1 MVNVGSPRRKLRQH
15 SRGLRSRSRSSSPSP
30 SPPTPPHTPTDTV
43 TSTSDRT
50 TPKAPP
56 TQPTPHQPDP
66 VDISSSRKPSAR
78 VAANAEPMDH
88 SGRTSPELLLSNP
101 NNPAPSVT
109 VDGIQETDSNSM
121 PLERPQSNKTTEQ
134 VPTEGPK
141 EDGSVKAGQVSL
153 LKQAEKRRSPSPN
166 EHLGLPVKRQLST
179 DQPPRSSKR
188 TKPLP
193 STSLHGPLSRLGLKT
208 EGSSA
213 SKVLTEEFQKQQGQ
227 ENAKVKASILKEIRK
242 PGKSESMG
250 TIDNTITFVCDED
263 IVKSAVLMQSSVRYG
278 RPTLLMDSWLGK

>member
-1 MVNVGSPRRKLRQH
+1 MLVMSMRVPTSCLLCFSFTLQRENEEADEHMVNVGSSRRKSRTH
-15 SRGLRSRSRSSSPSP
+15 SRGLRFRSRSASPSP

-50 TPKAPP
+50 TSKAPP
-56 TQPTPHQPDP
+56 TQPTPHRPDP
-66 VDISSSRKPSAR
+66 VDHSSTRKPSVQ
-78 VAANAEPMDH
+78 VATNAEPMDH

-101 NNPAPSVT
+101 NHPVPSV
-109 VDGIQETDSNSM
+109 DGLQETDNDSM
-121 PLERPQSNKTTEQ
+121 PLERPQPNKTADQ

-141 EDGSVKAGQVSL
+141 VDGGSVKAGQVSL

-179 DQPPRSSKR
+179 DQPSPNSKR
-188 TKPLP
+188 VKPLP

-242 PGKSESMG
+242 AGKSESIRVVQF
-250 TIDNTITFVCDED
+250 THVCSE
-263 IVKSAVLMQSSVRYG
+263 
-278 RPTLLMDSWLGK
+278 